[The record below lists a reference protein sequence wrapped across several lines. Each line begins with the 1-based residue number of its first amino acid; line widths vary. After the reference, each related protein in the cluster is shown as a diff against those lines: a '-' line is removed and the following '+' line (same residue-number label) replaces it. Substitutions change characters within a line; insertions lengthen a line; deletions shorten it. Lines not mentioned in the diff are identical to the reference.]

1 METISRSYGFLL
13 RSYTTLYKVLTATTQ
28 SLEDVLGRIGNV
40 EQHHGVTGVLD
51 AFTLVCWSVVEKLA
65 HYGNLSPTLIRQ
77 RATSE

>member
-1 METISRSYGFLL
+1 METISRSYRFLL

-28 SLEDVLGRIGNV
+28 SLEDVLGRIWNV
-40 EQHHGVTGVLD
+40 AGVTGVLD

>member
-40 EQHHGVTGVLD
+40 AGVTGVLD

-65 HYGNLSPTLIRQ
+65 HCGNLSPTLIRQ